1 MPIFRTVPGYDKPV
15 ELPDGMTEE
24 QINAA
29 LAALPPPTPP
39 TLQINPRAIDKVTGV
54 PKGLRAALG
63 STPKPED
70 KLRLVTKYFP
80 DAQPYGD
87 DNFVYK
93 NPKTGRFTLV
103 NPKGLDMGDVV
114 EYGRIPFEIAGGAL
128 GLVPGIPG
136 GPLAMG
142 ATSIGGSQLA
152 GEGYDALMRS
162 IYGAEDTRTSGEMAK
177 DVAVGAGIDIATAG
191 TGRLLGP
198 FARTVFGSKEGVEAG
213 QAAKRLG
220 MGPPPLGT
228 VSSRGIA
235 RLESGLRQTLTGAKT
250 IDMAYD
256 VSIKEMNDALQRI
269 AGQGAGMSPQA
280 AGQAVLDSANNFKN
294 RFNLRSEELYT
305 ALGNIMPKDSL
316 FSPQNT
322 LNVIQ
327 SLQGAGV
334 DNPELAKRLMPKDLV
349 ADLQSL
355 YSKEGTATYTDMKKL
370 RTKIGNRMKSM
381 NTGDTLLPELSQAY
395 AALTKDMDEAAF
407 SVGGDV
413 ARAAQKASRFY
424 KAGKDTIEKQID
436 PLVMQGKA
444 DLDPEKVYKRLS
456 LGGKTQQQTL
466 DRQLASF
473 VKPDVQR
480 QVGGV
485 QLIEASGGDAFS
497 PAKLTT
503 NLRKLEAGT
512 GQLPSTMRNLPQ
524 VGDLRTVADAFN
536 RAGSTINRSNTAGA
550 LGVVSGLGATGGLL
564 GDLVTG
570 GGQEA
575 LSAAL
580 GVTTANLLPF
590 AAAKALEVPVVRQIL
605 SDTVSSR
612 TAKISQLMAL
622 GFNQPLASSLVEGK
636 YEQPSLMRQIG
647 Q

>member
-39 TLQINPRAIDKVTGV
+39 ALQINPQAIDKVTGV

-103 NPKGLDMGDVV
+103 NPKGLDMGDVA
-114 EYGRIPFEIAGGAL
+114 EYGRIPFEIGGGAL
-128 GLVPGIPG
+128 GLIPGIPG
-136 GPLAMG
+136 GPLTMG

-162 IYGAEDTRTSGEMAK
+162 IYGSEDTRTAGEMAK

-191 TGRLLGP
+191 TGKLLGP
-198 FARTVFGSKEGVEAG
+198 FARTLFGSKEGVEAG

-256 VSIKEMNDALQRI
+256 VSIKELNDALQRI

-294 RFNLRSEELYT
+294 KFNLRSEELYT
-305 ALGNIMPKDSL
+305 ALGNIMPRDSL
-316 FSPQNT
+316 FRPQNT

-327 SLQGAGV
+327 TLQGAGV

-355 YSKEGTATYTDMKKL
+355 YSREGTATYTDMKKL

-473 VKPDVQR
+473 VKPDVQS

-485 QLIEASGGDAFS
+485 QLIEAAGGDAFS

-550 LGVVSGLGATGGLL
+550 VGVISGLGATGGLL

-575 LSAAL
+575 LSAAI
-580 GVTTANLLPF
+580 GVTAANLLPF

-605 SDTVSSR
+605 SDTVSNR

-622 GFNQPLASSLVEGK
+622 GLNQPLAASLVEGK
-636 YEQPSLMRQIG
+636 YEQPSLMRQVG